1 MMTLDTDLACCDA
14 RRGAG
19 RSVSGG
25 CVAQSAFRVP
35 TRSCGN
41 SVTNRCRRS
50 RAPRGHREK
59 KRARRPRTRARVA
72 TRGMPARHAQRAR
85 RARPSRAR
93 SRRSRSRLLHER
105 TGVWLRRISHAR
117 ARARVARRTWTLDA
131 LRAATEPVK
140 VEAMQAIVVVWCLV
154 EEGCV
159 CRNGDR
165 DARRPVKKQ
174 NIFAFFAN
182 HHGQTDS
189 KRRHS
194 LAVKRQPRPA
204 EKAIRSTEIESIRK
218 RSGIWVFLT
227 ATFHRAPVS
236 RNRAFERERRDVD
249 LDSQFDK

>member
-1 MMTLDTDLACCDA
+1 M
-14 RRGAG
+14 
-19 RSVSGG
+19 
-25 CVAQSAFRVP
+25 P
-35 TRSCGN
+35 TRDVGLDDLGHRLGLLRCAERGGKVSLRRLRRAIGFSRAN
-41 SVTNRCRRS
+41 AVVRDSVTNRCRRS

-105 TGVWLRRISHAR
+105 TCVRLRRISHAR

-165 DARRPVKKQ
+165 DARQ
-174 NIFAFFAN
+174 
-182 HHGQTDS
+182 
-189 KRRHS
+189 
-194 LAVKRQPRPA
+194 
-204 EKAIRSTEIESIRK
+204 
-218 RSGIWVFLT
+218 
-227 ATFHRAPVS
+227 
-236 RNRAFERERRDVD
+236 
-249 LDSQFDK
+249 